1 MPLLLAPEKQIGL
14 GTSMTLSDPCEEAA
28 SSGTPFVMPHY
39 FLDVRFWHVA
49 DITLDARN
57 VRFGGKADI
66 AQTCALVPVSE
77 CMRRLAKQLEL
88 SG

>member
-1 MPLLLAPEKQIGL
+1 MASFTKHPTNTFTSLQTAHLLAGGDDVIELKPMSTIGTKRTF
-14 GTSMTLSDPCEEAA
+14 GWHNSMSA
-28 SSGTPFVMPHY
+28 
-39 FLDVRFWHVA
+39 
-49 DITLDARN
+49 I
-57 VRFGGKADI
+57 GGKADI

>member
-39 FLDVRFWHVA
+39 FLDVRYWHVA

-57 VRFGGKADI
+57 VRFGGNSGHCAD
-66 AQTCALVPVSE
+66 
-77 CMRRLAKQLEL
+77 MRSCSCLRVYAAARQAA
-88 SG
+88 